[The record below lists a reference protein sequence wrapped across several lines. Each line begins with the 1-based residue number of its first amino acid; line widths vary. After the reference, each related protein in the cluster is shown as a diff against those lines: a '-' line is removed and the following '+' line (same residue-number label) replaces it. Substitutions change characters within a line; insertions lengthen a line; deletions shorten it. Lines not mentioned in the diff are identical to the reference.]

1 MNSSKD
7 NTTIMNMIL
16 SNNEELFQVASNKNS
31 ELFDSLWEKYWKKD
45 AIIMRPS
52 GNILTK
58 DEWKDIVVHSTDV
71 VVKFSNILS
80 VDNIHFFADGKAAVA
95 NYTSHEKFT
104 YSGIDND
111 DVTKVRLYN
120 DLSFLY
126 GQYNYH
132 LQSSFCSVHTT
143 HTQRCIVLE
152 KQEDGKWLFIH
163 GHVPVFVGI
172 RPVVTPMNVPVH
184 PVPTQPI

>member
-16 SNNEELFQVASNKNS
+16 SNNEELFQVASNKNA
-31 ELFDSLWEKYWKKD
+31 ELFDSLWEKYWRQD

-52 GNILTK
+52 GNIMTK

-104 YSGIDND
+104 YNGIDND
-111 DVTKVRLYN
+111 DVTKV
-120 DLSFLY
+120 
-126 GQYNYH
+126 
-132 LQSSFCSVHTT
+132 SSYDES
-143 HTQRCIVLE
+143 IVV
-152 KQEDGKWLFIH
+152 LFYVYI
-163 GHVPVFVGI
+163 
-172 RPVVTPMNVPVH
+172 
-184 PVPTQPI
+184 